1 MPRYRLFVMRLRG
14 SAVMVLH
21 GLRQGTVPFCNWSRI
36 RVVTISY
43 TFTRCLRVASRAGLR
58 PESPW
63 PPEAA
68 RDGRDR
74 RQLGLARPTLQSRSA
89 PGGPG
94 RTFGGGGSWPAG
106 GGGGADTATIRAEEA
121 RFRGGAFWRERARRR
136 ADSTRLTMQGG
147 PLPNSRM
154 RAGRAI
160 ASVD

>member
-1 MPRYRLFVMRLRG
+1 MPRYGLFVIRLRG
-14 SAVMVLH
+14 PAVMVLH

-74 RQLGLARPTLQSRSA
+74 RQLGLARPTLQIDPR
-89 PGGPG
+89 PEGPG
-94 RTFGGGGSWPAG
+94 APSEAG
-106 GGGGADTATIRAEEA
+106 ALGPPEVAAEPTRLPLEPKRLDRAA
-121 RFRGGAFWRERARRR
+121 AHLGRERARRR
-136 ADSTRLTMQGG
+136 AASTNLTM
-147 PLPNSRM
+147 
-154 RAGRAI
+154 
-160 ASVD
+160 